1 MRKTKFIITL
11 LMAVLMTFSSAFCVS
26 VSAASSPDEAVI
38 SGNYDGIEPIPT
50 EKPEDKPVKHGKGFS
65 NGDYALFYTQT
76 TFLSSLLTQIPVIRN
91 SIVFFILLL
100 AQLLFVFIFHH
111 NIKKMKIY
119 GTVITALAVSNI
131 INGIIAWCWA
141 YQSINS
147 ISVPIKQGTDILG
160 IVMAKASFGMF
171 AYLISGIA
179 IVVFA
184 ECIVSVFIKYR
195 TKKKQQLIHNI

>member
-1 MRKTKFIITL
+1 MKWNMKISEIFLTVLFI
-11 LMAVLMTFSSAFCVS
+11 FSA
-26 VSAASSPDEAVI
+26 
-38 SGNYDGIEPIPT
+38 
-50 EKPEDKPVKHGKGFS
+50 
-65 NGDYALFYTQT
+65 
-76 TFLSSLLTQIPVIRN
+76 LSSLLTQIPVIRN

-119 GTVITALAVSNI
+119 GTVITVLAVSNI

-147 ISVPIKQGTDILG
+147 ISVPIIKQGTDILG